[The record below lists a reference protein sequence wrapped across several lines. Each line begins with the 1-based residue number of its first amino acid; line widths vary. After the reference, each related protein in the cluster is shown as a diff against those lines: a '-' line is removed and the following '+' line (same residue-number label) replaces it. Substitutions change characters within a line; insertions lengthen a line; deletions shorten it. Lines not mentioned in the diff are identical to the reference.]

1 MPLMVKFLRCLVAL
15 GCAAGPGHL
24 ISLNMKMNRCLFAAV
39 LLATVAGQALAQ
51 GAETDA
57 PVADPVAVADPVVA
71 SGAGVDA
78 GPGADPDA
86 APETAPKT
94 APDSEPDAAP
104 PTEIIQPAGDTTL
117 AEWLWVKRPVVV
129 FADSPID
136 PRFIE
141 QMALIE
147 DRLDAFVERDV
158 VVLTDT
164 DPAARSPLR
173 QKLRPHGFM
182 LVVIA
187 KDGTIV
193 TRKPRPWSVR
203 EISRSIDKLP
213 LRQQEVRD
221 R

>member
-1 MPLMVKFLRCLVAL
+1 
-15 GCAAGPGHL
+15 
-24 ISLNMKMNRCLFAAV
+24 MNRCLFAAV

-86 APETAPKT
+86 APKT

>member
-1 MPLMVKFLRCLVAL
+1 MVKFLRCLVAL

-86 APETAPKT
+86 APKT

>member
-1 MPLMVKFLRCLVAL
+1 MVKFLRCLVAL

-78 GPGADPDA
+78 GPGAD
-86 APETAPKT
+86 PETAPKT

>member
-86 APETAPKT
+86 APKT